1 MCLYV
6 GEKVGREGEKE
17 ETNSSKR
24 KMKKRLTNDSLR
36 CIIQQVKA
44 VFEMKFSEAL
54 FTLQMKIHTI

>member
-1 MCLYV
+1 MYV

-44 VFEMKFSEAL
+44 RASL
-54 FTLQMKIHTI
+54 R

>member
-1 MCLYV
+1 MFYYIGKKWGVCLYV

-44 VFEMKFSEAL
+44 RASL
-54 FTLQMKIHTI
+54 R